1 MGSLY
6 LDSSAVVKYYIA
18 ETGSTWVQQIVDDR
32 ENTVTVSQLTAV
44 EVAAA
49 VERRRRAKEISQR
62 HRVRTLA
69 RLGID
74 FRQRYSIAQVSD
86 PIVELA
92 VELTGR
98 HPLRAYD
105 ALQLATALLLDRIL
119 RGHRLPPL
127 TFVCAD
133 KALCSAAR
141 AEGMDAENPNGYP

>member
-18 ETGSTWVQQIVDDR
+18 ETGSTWVQQMVDDR

-62 HRVRTLA
+62 HQVRTLA

-74 FRQRYSIAQVSD
+74 FRQRYTTAQVSD

-105 ALQLATALLLDRIL
+105 AVQLATALELNQIL

-127 TFVCAD
+127 TFISAD
-133 KALCSAAR
+133 KALCDAAR
-141 AEGMDAENPNGYP
+141 AAGLRAEDPNDHP

>member
-1 MGSLY
+1 
-6 LDSSAVVKYYIA
+6 
-18 ETGSTWVQQIVDDR
+18 
-32 ENTVTVSQLTAV
+32 
-44 EVAAA
+44 

-62 HRVRTLA
+62 HQVRTLA

-74 FRQRYSIAQVSD
+74 FRQRYTTAQVSD

-105 ALQLATALLLDRIL
+105 AVQLATALELNQIL

-127 TFVCAD
+127 TFISAD
-133 KALCSAAR
+133 KALCDAAR
-141 AEGMDAENPNGYP
+141 AAGLRAEDPNDHP